1 MKVAQFLALIFTAL
15 ALVPSGAHLFA
26 MPNKID
32 LAEVD
37 YFVAQNVYRG
47 WDLLGIVL
55 LGAILT
61 NLALAIVLRA
71 QRTPFLLALVTLI
84 AQLATLAIFFAFVFP
99 TNLATRNWTV
109 IPDNWEQLRW
119 QWEMDHAVNAV
130 IAFAGF
136 CALATS
142 VLTTRD

>member
-1 MKVAQFLALIFTAL
+1 MGFARHRAARRHLDQ
-15 ALVPSGAHLFA
+15 SGAGDR
-26 MPNKID
+26 PTC
-32 LAEVD
+32 AENAV
-37 YFVAQNVYRG
+37 
-47 WDLLGIVL
+47 
-55 LGAILT
+55 
-61 NLALAIVLRA
+61 
-71 QRTPFLLALVTLI
+71 LLALVTLI